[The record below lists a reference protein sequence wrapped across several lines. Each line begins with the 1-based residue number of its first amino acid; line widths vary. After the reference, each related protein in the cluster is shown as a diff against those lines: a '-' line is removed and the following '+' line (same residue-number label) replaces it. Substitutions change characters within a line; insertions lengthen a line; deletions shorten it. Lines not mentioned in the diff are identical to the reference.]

1 MRLPAF
7 SRSLGLAALL
17 AMSGAALADAPVF
30 VIDQSQLPF
39 DLGPGAPENAPA
51 RQSNL
56 PSAAGNSSAN
66 AANSSAAYAN
76 SPNNPA
82 NSKRVLFT
90 AEGEVVGYYAENGS
104 GTLNVF
110 TATGKRAF
118 TGRAGRKA
126 CSPTP
131 ANGAARSR
139 PRRDRASPS
148 GSPAPARRSFSADC
162 ARLRPHTAVSR
173 QFATISSYSRL

>member
-118 TGRAGRKA
+118 Y
-126 CSPTP
+126 
-131 ANGAARSR
+131 R
-139 PRRDRASPS
+139 PRGTKSLFSNAGQWCGTVAASQGSGFAFGITRAC
-148 GSPAPARRSFSADC
+148 APQLFR
-162 ARLRPHTAVSR
+162 
-173 QFATISSYSRL
+173 